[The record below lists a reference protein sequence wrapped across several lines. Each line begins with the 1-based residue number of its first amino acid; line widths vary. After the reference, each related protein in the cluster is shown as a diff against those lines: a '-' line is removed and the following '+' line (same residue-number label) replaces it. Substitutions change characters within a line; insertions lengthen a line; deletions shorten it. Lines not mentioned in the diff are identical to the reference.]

1 MKDFE
6 ERFLNKEDA
15 FDIVALEKSSFK
27 NPWPLSQIEYELLE
41 NPCSK
46 VIGIYSEGVLQAY
59 LDFMI
64 TFDSATINRIAVK
77 EDARRK
83 GLASKLLKQM
93 EKICLG
99 KEDKVETITLE
110 VRKSNIAAH
119 SLYLKMGYQDITIKK
134 MYYDDGEDAIYMMRS
149 LL

>member
-15 FDIVALEKSSFK
+15 IDIVELEKSSFK
-27 NPWPLSQIEYELLE
+27 NPWPFTQIEYELLE

-46 VIGIYSEGVLQAY
+46 VIGIYSDGVLQAY

-83 GLASKLLKQM
+83 GLASKLLKKM
-93 EKICLG
+93 EEICLAN
-99 KEDKVETITLE
+99 EDKVETITLE
-110 VRKSNIAAH
+110 VRKSNVAAH